1 MNFKRRLK
9 NFCARYDCLDEPP
22 ASFLSPIKL
31 YNILKYDN
39 SKDSYTKRTLKDNY
53 KKHPIITIFV
63 YIFSQILTL
72 VLWIIYLVTLPFA
85 FLNEVSRII

>member
-9 NFCARYDCLDEPP
+9 NFCARYDCLNEPP

-31 YNILKYDN
+31 YNILKWDFN
-39 SKDSYTKRTLKDNY
+39 DSYMKRMLRNNY
-53 KKHPIITIFV
+53 KKRPIITILV
-63 YIFSQILTL
+63 YILSQILTL
-72 VLWIIYLVTLPFA
+72 LLWIIYLVTLPFA